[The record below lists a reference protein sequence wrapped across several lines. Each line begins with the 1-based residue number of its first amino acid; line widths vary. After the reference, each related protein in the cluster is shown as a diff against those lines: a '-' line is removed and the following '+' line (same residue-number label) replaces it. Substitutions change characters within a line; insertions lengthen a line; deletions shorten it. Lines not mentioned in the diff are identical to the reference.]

1 MTMTD
6 RRDTQPSKP
15 RRPPSI
21 QIAFRTL
28 GRTLRHGYDNLGVLF
43 MVSFLW
49 FVGAILIVPL
59 GPVTAALHRVTK
71 PMSEERA
78 TNWRNFFDHL
88 RADLRWSSALAFTLL
103 LGFVVL
109 LSNITFYNASSS
121 PILQVVA
128 IPIGAVLLVWIGIA
142 LVAFPLVLRQEELR
156 LRTTL
161 RNAVVLVMTNAPGL
175 LISYV
180 LLLLL
185 ILLLLF
191 LPPLSFLIPGVV
203 ALWGQENARLLL
215 VAGGHIAPD
224 EIADQPKQA
233 RKR

>member
-1 MTMTD
+1 MTTTD
-6 RRDTQPSKP
+6 RRNSQPSKP

-28 GRTLRHGYDNLGVLF
+28 IRTFRHGYDNLGSLF
-43 MVSFLW
+43 MISLLW
-49 FVGAILIVPL
+49 FVGALLIVPL
-59 GPVTAALHRVTK
+59 GPVTAALHRLTK

-78 TNWRNFFDHL
+78 INWRSFFDHL
-88 RADLRWSSALAFTLL
+88 RPDVRWSSALVFTLL

-109 LSNITFYNASSS
+109 QSNITFYNASAS
-121 PILQVVA
+121 PILQVIA
-128 IPIGAVLLVWIGIA
+128 IPIAAAFLVWLGIA
-142 LVAFPLVLRQEELR
+142 LVAFPIALRQEELR

-161 RNAVVLVMTNAPGL
+161 RNAVVLVMANAPGFLVSYIL
-175 LISYV
+175 LF
-180 LLLLL
+180 LL

-224 EIADQPKQA
+224 EFADQPKAA

>member
-6 RRDTQPSKP
+6 RRNSQPSKP

-28 GRTLRHGYDNLGVLF
+28 IRTLRHGYDNIGSLF
-43 MVSFLW
+43 MISFLW
-49 FVGAILIVPL
+49 FVGALLIVPL

-109 LSNITFYNASSS
+109 QSNLAFYNASSS
-121 PILQVVA
+121 QIFQIIA
-128 IPIGAVLLVWIGIA
+128 IPIGAAFLVWIGIA
-142 LVAFPLVLRQEELR
+142 LVAFPIALRQEELR

-161 RNAVVLVMTNAPGL
+161 RNAVVLVMANAPGL
-175 LISYV
+175 LVSYI

-185 ILLLLF
+185 LLLLLF

-224 EIADQPKQA
+224 DFADKPKPE